1 MRLGGLHSAVS
12 PKEHHLCC
20 IFPGRTSPF
29 ACCIAASAAYRCEG
43 NRLSSQA
50 RSRRYGE
57 RAQARYGIAVSW
69 NHLDRKG
76 YPMSSTHFI
85 DGVWRAGSG
94 AAFAAINPSTGQK
107 SFEGVSASRAQV
119 AEAVGAARAAFPTWA
134 MTPASERI
142 AILERYRDIV
152 QRDADKLARLISEQ
166 TGKPFWET
174 KTEAA
179 TVAGKVDFSVKAYHE
194 RTGVRETPGATRAVL
209 RHKPHGVMAVLGPF
223 NFPAHLPNGHIVP
236 ALIAGNTV
244 VFKPS
249 ELAPGPG
256 AFIVSAMA
264 EAGVPEGVINL
275 VQGPRETGESLVE
288 DERIDGLLFT
298 GGVKAG
304 QYFHRV
310 FADRM
315 EKILALELG
324 GNNPL
329 IWWDTEDID
338 AAAFTVVQSA
348 FLTTGQRCSC
358 ARRLVVPDD
367 ARGARHIEAL
377 RALTKRLIVGRP
389 FDEPQPFMGPVISA
403 KAAEALERAFDAR
416 VDMGGEPIL
425 TLSVQDEGSAF
436 VSPGI
441 IDVTGADA
449 VPDEEHFGPMLSV
462 WRVKDFDAA
471 IARANATRFGL
482 SAGLLSDD
490 PRKWEQFLALSRAG
504 VVNWNRQT
512 TGASGAA
519 PFGGLGLSGNHR
531 PSAYYAADYC
541 AYPVASM
548 EGETLLKMPPGQV
561 GVKGA

>member
-1 MRLGGLHSAVS
+1 MTTATVFIGG
-12 PKEHHLCC
+12 E
-20 IFPGRTSPF
+20 
-29 ACCIAASAAYRCEG
+29 
-43 NRLSSQA
+43 
-50 RSRRYGE
+50 
-57 RAQARYGIAVSW
+57 
-69 NHLDRKG
+69 
-76 YPMSSTHFI
+76 
-85 DGVWRAGSG
+85 WREGSG
-94 AAFAAINPSTGQK
+94 RVFTSTNPSTAEVAFSGM
-107 SFEGVSASRAQV
+107 AAARADG
-119 AEAVGAARAAFPTWA
+119 ADAVGAARAAFPKWA
-134 MTPASERI
+134 LTPVAERV
-142 AILERYRDIV
+142 AILERYRDIIT
-152 QRDADKLARLISEQ
+152 RDAEKLARLISVE

-174 KTEAA
+174 KTEAQ
-179 TVAGKVDFSVKAYHE
+179 TVAGKVDFSVRAYHE
-194 RTGVRETPGATRAVL
+194 RTGVKETPGATRAVL

-256 AFIVSAMA
+256 AFMAHAMA
-264 EAGVPEGVINL
+264 EAGVPPGVVNL
-275 VQGPRETGESLVE
+275 VQGPRETGEALVD

-298 GGVKAG
+298 GGVRAG
-304 QYFHRV
+304 QSFHKL

-329 IWWDTEDID
+329 IWWDTEDIE

-348 FLTTGQRCSC
+348 FLTSGQRCSC
-358 ARRLVVPDD
+358 ARRLIVPDD
-367 ARGARHIEAL
+367 PRGERYLETL
-377 RALTKRLIVGRP
+377 RTLTKRLIVGPP
-389 FDEPQPFMGPVISA
+389 FSEPQPFMGPLITA
-403 KAAEALERAFDAR
+403 KAAEGLERAFDR
-416 VDMGGEPIL
+416 LVDQGGEAIL
-425 TLSVQDEGSAF
+425 ALSVQDEGSAF
-436 VSPGI
+436 VSPGVV
-441 IDVTGADA
+441 DVTAVDA
-449 VPDEEHFGPMLSV
+449 VPDEEHFGPLLKV

-490 PRKWEQFLALSRAG
+490 VKKWEQFFALSRAG

-548 EGETLLKMPPGQV
+548 EGETLLKMPAGQI
-561 GVKGA
+561 GVRPA